1 MVVHAYASRERM
13 QEDCKFKTSLD
24 YLMQLTLMR
33 SNTHMQRAGLAWVI
47 VADSGRCP
55 TRFMRP
61 I

>member
-1 MVVHAYASRERM
+1 MLPALRELM

-55 TRFMRP
+55 TRFM
-61 I
+61 